1 MDEQAAHDR
10 EMAKRKM
17 KLEPGSRQRLE
28 ALLAKKSAAS
38 SKPERSSASDPI
50 ANAMKWNPGLTRETA
65 EEMAAEYG
73 F

>member
-28 ALLAKKSAAS
+28 ALLAKKSATS
-38 SKPERSSASDPI
+38 SKPEQLLGFDPI
-50 ANAMKWNPGLTRETA
+50 ASAMKEHPGLTRETA